1 VLLGG
6 AEPPPAET
14 LPEGLRPLCELEA
27 HRFIGKDADWQARFE
42 RLRERLAVIPGLPAP
57 RFRLPS
63 GQAQPFRVI
72 EHLAVGE
79 RDPHP
84 DAGRRRRIAAARLCV
99 CPTDRD
105 AKPNFFGGW
114 QRNLLLE
121 WDNCKIP

>member
-1 VLLGG
+1 LGG

-63 GQAQPFRVI
+63 ARPSPSGSLSTSPSGNVTRTPT
-72 EHLAVGE
+72 L
-79 RDPHP
+79 
-84 DAGRRRRIAAARLCV
+84 AAAAVSPRLGYASARPIV
-99 CPTDRD
+99 TLNRTSL
-105 AKPNFFGGW
+105 GGG
-114 QRNLLLE
+114 NVTY
-121 WDNCKIP
+121 C